1 MPPAIPPVM
10 SPATSHA
17 TSHDRPL
24 ALRVDT
30 RFVLRTTL
38 LPFDEFLAW
47 GAGVHGASAEDC
59 ARVRERLRRAID
71 RPEVREALFVASP
84 GLVDDIETWW
94 RAPDGERG
102 QKIERALVRY
112 FSRMTSRPT
121 PFGLFSG
128 VAVGRVGE
136 RTELALESRSAAGRS
151 TRLDNDYLFALASAL
166 RTEPALRAALRW
178 RPNSSLYAL
187 AGRLRYTEARLT
199 GNLRTYHLV
208 AVDTTPYIE
217 ATLSRARRGAALE
230 DLAAALVKD
239 DPEIAIEEARAF
251 IDELVDSQ
259 LLVCDLD
266 PPVTGVEPIQG
277 LVAVLER
284 IAPAAAVTARLTATA
299 ERLAALDRGG
309 LGQDV
314 AVYRE
319 IAAGLE
325 GLPAPVDRARLFQ
338 VDLVQAAPAATIG
351 PAVIEA
357 LQRGVDMLRRIE
369 PPPPGG
375 ALERFRRAFRERYED
390 RELPLV
396 EVLDEESGI
405 GFETSNDPGAAGA
418 PLLAALAFP
427 PAPADERTPFTRLHQ
442 WLLRRLERIWTR
454 GERELVLTDADV
466 NDLAV
471 RAPTPLPD
479 AFGVVAT
486 LAAASPEALARGD
499 FEVLLRSAGG
509 PSGARMLGRFCHASP
524 DVHELVREHLHA
536 EEALRPEAAFAEIV
550 HLNEGR
556 LGNILCRPVL
566 RGHEIPYLG
575 VSGAPPEQQIPVQDL
590 LVSVRGD
597 RIVLRSRRLDRE
609 VVPRL
614 STAHN
619 YNLRSIGIYRFLCA
633 LQGQDGHGW
642 SWSWGPLARARFL
655 PRVRWNRIVLA
666 RARWMLDAE
675 DIAGVIAAVRAAQT
689 AQARIDRQAR
699 SGDATA
705 ATADRY
711 MAEVYDAVQAL
722 RAACA
727 LPRFIAVADS
737 DNELLVDLDNPLSVQ
752 SFASLIHRRD
762 SVHLV
767 ELHPGPEALVA
778 HDGQGRFLHELVVTF
793 TRPPAVAP
801 GRAQAGAGRA
811 QGQSEEQ
818 RRFLPGDSWL
828 YVKLYAG
835 PSAADEVLRR
845 AVAPVREEAVATG
858 AAESWFFVRYQD
870 PEPHVRVRFSGD
882 PARLYG
888 EVLPALHAAARPLL
902 EEGTLW
908 RIQLD
913 TYDREVE
920 RYGGARGIELC
931 EQIFWH
937 DSDAVLDIVSMLQG
951 DAGAD
956 ARWRLALRGTDML
969 LDDLGLDFPA
979 RLQLVRRVRDAFRD
993 EFKAGTALYKQIGE
1007 RFRRERQSLFEL
1019 LARDP
1024 AHDRDSELAPGL
1036 EILALRSTHVRSI
1049 AGALRAGSLDA
1060 PIASFAG
1067 SLVHMHINR
1076 LLHASQ
1082 RAQELVLYDFLH
1094 RWYDSRR
1101 ARQSENV

>member
-1 MPPAIPPVM
+1 MSHAM
-10 SPATSHA
+10 SP
-17 TSHDRPL
+17 DRSL
-24 ALRVDT
+24 AVRVDA

-47 GAGVHGASAEDC
+47 GAGVHGASPEDC
-59 ARVRERLRRAID
+59 ATARERLRRAID
-71 RPEVREALFVASP
+71 RPEVREALYVASP

-94 RAPDGERG
+94 RAPHGERG

-128 VAVGRVGE
+128 VAVGSVGA
-136 RTELALESRSAAGRS
+136 RSDLALASRAAAGRS

-166 RTEPALRAALRW
+166 RGAPALRAALRW

-187 AGRLRYTEARLT
+187 AGRLRYTEARLN

-217 ATLSRARRGAALE
+217 ATLARARRGAALE
-230 DLAAALVKD
+230 DLAAALVED
-239 DPEIAIEEARAF
+239 DPEIAIAEARAF

-266 PPVTGVEPIQG
+266 LPVTGVEPIRG
-277 LVAVLER
+277 LIAVLER
-284 IAPAAAVTARLTATA
+284 VAPSAPVTARLVATA

-338 VDLVQAAPAATIG
+338 VDLVQAAPEAAIG

-357 LQRGVDMLRRIE
+357 LQRGMDMLRRID
-369 PPPPGG
+369 PPASGG

-390 RELPLV
+390 REVPLV
-396 EVLDEESGI
+396 EALDEESGI
-405 GFETSNDPGAAGA
+405 GFEASNDPGAAGA

-427 PAPADERTPFTRLHQ
+427 PAPADERAPFTRLHH
-442 WLLRRLERIWTR
+442 WLLRRLERIWAR
-454 GERELVLTDADV
+454 GERELALTDADV
-466 NDLAV
+466 DALAV
-471 RAPTPLPD
+471 PDPAPLPD
-479 AFGVVAT
+479 AFAVVAT
-486 LAAASPEALARGD
+486 LSAASPEALARGD

-509 PSGARMLGRFCHASP
+509 PSGARMLGRFCHASA
-524 DVHELVREHLHA
+524 DVHALVREHLRA
-536 EEALRPEAAFAEIV
+536 EEALRPDALFAEIV

-575 VSGAPPEQQIPVQDL
+575 VSGAPAEQQIPVQDL
-590 LVSVRGD
+590 VVSVRGE
-597 RIVLRSRRLDRE
+597 RILLRSRRLDRE

-614 STAHN
+614 TTAHN

-633 LQGQDGHGW
+633 LQGQDGGAW
-642 SWSWGPLARARFL
+642 SWSWGPLGRARFL
-655 PRVRWNRIVLA
+655 PRVRWGRIVLA
-666 RARWMLDAE
+666 RARWMLDPE
-675 DIAGVIAAVRAAQT
+675 DLAGVIAAVRAAQA

-699 SGDATA
+699 ARQATDGATDGPTDGATDAPA
-705 ATADRY
+705 Y
-711 MAEVYDAVQAL
+711 MAEVYEAVQAL
-722 RAACA
+722 RASCA
-727 LPRFIAVADS
+727 LPRFVAVADS
-737 DNELLVDLDNPLSVQ
+737 DNELVVDLDNPLSVQ

-762 SVHLV
+762 SVQLV
-767 ELHPGPEALVA
+767 ELHPGPEAMVA

-793 TRPPAVAP
+793 TRAPAAAPARGAAP
-801 GRAQAGAGRA
+801 GGRA
-811 QGQSEEQ
+811 ASQGDEQ
-818 RRFLPGDSWL
+818 RRFLPGDTWL
-828 YVKLYAG
+828 YVKLYCG
-835 PSAADEVLRR
+835 QSAADEVLRR
-845 AVAPVREEAVATG
+845 AVAPVREEAMATG

-882 PARLYG
+882 PGRLYG

-913 TYDREVE
+913 TYEREVE

-956 ARWRLALRGTDML
+956 ARWRLALRGADML
-969 LDDLGLDFPA
+969 LDDLGLDFAA
-979 RLQLVRRVRDAFRD
+979 RLELVRRIRDAFRD

-1007 RFRRERQSLFEL
+1007 RFRRERQSLFDL

-1024 AHDRDSELAPGL
+1024 ARDLDSELAPGL
-1036 EILALRSTHVRSI
+1036 ELLAQRSTHVRAI
-1049 AGALRAGSLDA
+1049 AAALRAARLDA

-1082 RAQELVLYDFLH
+1082 RAQELVLYDFLF